1 MVRKM
6 TGKGRRMGKGHA
18 FYQNGRYKKVSFYY
32 LEGWGG
38 CSRKLG
44 WPLIFMYIYSIGGK
58 DFG

>member
-38 CSRKLG
+38 GVVESLVG
-44 WPLIFMYIYSIGGK
+44 P
-58 DFG
+58 